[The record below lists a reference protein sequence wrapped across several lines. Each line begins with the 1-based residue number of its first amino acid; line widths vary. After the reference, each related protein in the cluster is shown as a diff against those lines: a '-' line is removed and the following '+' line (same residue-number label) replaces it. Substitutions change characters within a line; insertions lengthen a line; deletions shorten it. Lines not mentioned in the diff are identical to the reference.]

1 MSKGGIVLGL
11 RSLFGGVGLL
21 SLFLN
26 RPHSARPNVPT
37 FHYSTTPLHPI
48 TPRLIIADLSPKT
61 IFSVSGYKD
70 ARPIAEAAMG
80 QAFVNIFILLL
91 F

>member
-1 MSKGGIVLGL
+1 
-11 RSLFGGVGLL
+11 
-21 SLFLN
+21 
-26 RPHSARPNVPT
+26 
-37 FHYSTTPLHPI
+37 LHPI

-70 ARPIAEAAMG
+70 ARRIAEAATG
-80 QAFVNIFILLL
+80 QAFVKIFILNIN